1 MVWLWDYNFH
11 ELGYGAA
18 TPRVW
23 DDNPHW
29 REFLAVKPQTI
40 IRWLEFDYI
49 NMIETN
55 NICADFSF
63 KSVVTLHALVVD

>member
-1 MVWLWDYNFH
+1 MNWDMGPLH
-11 ELGYGAA
+11 
-18 TPRVW
+18 PRVW